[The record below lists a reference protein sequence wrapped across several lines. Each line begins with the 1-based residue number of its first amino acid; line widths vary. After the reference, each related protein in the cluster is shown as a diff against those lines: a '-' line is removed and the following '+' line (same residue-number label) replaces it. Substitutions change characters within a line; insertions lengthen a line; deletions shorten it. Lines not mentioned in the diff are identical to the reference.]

1 MDTKT
6 IKPSKKM
13 MEALE
18 NEGLY
23 ITWPDDVRDE
33 CPDATY
39 YTSNGKFEKLVYID
53 FRDPESLRLETE
65 QEVDIAVAEQLDAA
79 WRGYSVEEEMELLMA
94 IPTKDRIA
102 RRIPAVSDLI
112 KDLEEAERKLSRF
125 TEVALAVAYNR
136 QIPEL
141 NIAANTPLEI
151 PLADCKMVL
160 DVLKDFHAGRPCD
173 GRCEE
178 LMMTLERKI
187 NEINS

>member
-53 FRDPESLRLETE
+53 FRDPKSLRLETE
-65 QEVDIAVAEQLDAA
+65 HEVDIAVAEQLDAA

-102 RRIPAVSDLI
+102 RRIPAVRDLI
-112 KDLEEAERKLSRF
+112 EDLEEAERKLSRF
-125 TEVALAVAYNR
+125 AEVACAVVNDTP
-136 QIPEL
+136 IPERDDDAEKTIKL
-141 NIAANTPLEI
+141 SLK
-151 PLADCKMVL
+151 DCKKIVSVL
-160 DVLKDFHAGRPCD
+160 NDYSAGCPCD
-173 GRCEE
+173 NRCEE
-178 LMMTLERKI
+178 LRLMLDAKMPLDD
-187 NEINS
+187 